1 LFNFVRIPMMERKRL
16 LSLDAFRGF
25 TVAAMILVNFPGND
39 EQVFKPLSHTHW
51 WGISFTDLIAP
62 FFLFIVGVSITFAY
76 TQRTREG
83 SQAQTLYVK
92 IISRAAKIF
101 ALGMVL
107 NCLGLIGNFSWE
119 EVRWTGTLHRIAIV
133 FMVCS
138 MLSLHSN
145 WKQQIAVGATI
156 LLGYSIAMTC
166 IPTPGYASVML
177 EPGIN
182 LAAWVDQEFL
192 PGKMWQGNWDPE
204 GILSTFPSFV
214 TTISGMLGGT
224 LLLSE
229 LSQEHKVIRLFA
241 FGFAAFVIGIV
252 WNWQFGLNEN
262 LWSSSFVMFTSGMA
276 AMTLAS
282 TIYVVDMLQYQ
293 RWATFGIVYGMN
305 AIVVYI
311 LGDLLSP
318 LFFGITFGD
327 ASLNLVFYQG
337 LTQAGMAPKLASMLY
352 SLMFVGINFI
362 PAYLL
367 YKKKIFI
374 KI

>member
-1 LFNFVRIPMMERKRL
+1 MMARKRL

-39 EQVFKPLSHTHW
+39 DEVFKPLSHTHW

-76 TQRTREG
+76 THQIRDG
-83 SQAQTLYVK
+83 IHPKTLYVK
-92 IISRAAKIF
+92 IASRALKIF
-101 ALGMVL
+101 ALGMLL
-107 NCLGLIGNFSWE
+107 NCLGLIGNFAWE

-133 FMVCS
+133 FLVCS
-138 MLSLHSN
+138 VLSLHTT
-145 WKQQIAVGATI
+145 WKQQIALGATI
-156 LLGYSIAMTC
+156 LLAYGIAMTC
-166 IPTPGYASVML
+166 IPTPGYANVML

-214 TTISGMLGGT
+214 TTISGMLVGT
-224 LLLSE
+224 LLISK
-229 LSQEHKVIRLFA
+229 LSQEQKVIRLFV
-241 FGFAAFVIGIV
+241 FGFASFVIGII

-282 TIYVVDMLQYQ
+282 TIYVVDMLQYEQ
-293 RWATFGIVYGMN
+293 WAKFGIIYGMN
-305 AIVVYI
+305 AIVVYT

-318 LFFGITFGD
+318 LFFGIKFGD
-327 ASLNLVFYQG
+327 VSLNQAFFSG
-337 LTQAGMAPKLASMLY
+337 LTQVGITPKLASMLY
-352 SLMFVGINFI
+352 SLIYVGINFI